1 MFLDPAPVR
10 RFKNNATFGLLPL
23 FCYLYIKQNQNS
35 VYGLPFVIGWMLL
48 HFLSEGLTLPTPFQK
63 TSSIPRGGEFR
74 GVFVAKIVTSSPGAA
89 EQSFLLAPED
99 QTAVVNPGVSF
110 VSLSVKFSSRVV

>member
-1 MFLDPAPVR
+1 MLHLDSSPYFVIYSLSR
-10 RFKNNATFGLLPL
+10 
-23 FCYLYIKQNQNS
+23 IKIQCAIC
-35 VYGLPFVIGWMLL
+35 LPFVIGWMLL